1 MAKTRSLN
9 LYELV
14 GIEIGPG
21 HLDGLATASTRALRR
36 VDSPGRTGDVMKSA
50 HARAIRAALDQ
61 QQRIVDQSRPRLSQF
76 GLFMALP
83 RTALDR
89 INIAMRSRGEGN
101 RRRVSRFPFSAQCR
115 LLTPSGPLEG
125 RTLDISAHGF
135 RMGTAQPHLL
145 AIGQECMVDIE
156 GIGHVP
162 CLIRQHGRHGI
173 NIAFTTPLQGGQRS
187 ALAGMLL
194 RLAGEQEYMAS
205 RAREM
210 SLAVTEKLEHCLDAG
225 EISAADLF
233 VNHEP
238 VGPDPRL
245 FAARDV
251 QGGFAEM
258 PAPPH
263 PLTGHLEMAIQ
274 PLLLRLMDRFSDIE
288 HLALTDRNGGTA
300 LMLSRAGL
308 PAPECLR
315 NPEPDA
321 MTLRIARFTD
331 DATIQFRPPGE
342 GGASGLLELSATI
355 KVHERRWG
363 CARILMSTP
372 HF

>member
-1 MAKTRSLN
+1 M
-9 LYELV
+9 
-14 GIEIGPG
+14 
-21 HLDGLATASTRALRR
+21 
-36 VDSPGRTGDVMKSA
+36 
-50 HARAIRAALDQ
+50 
-61 QQRIVDQSRPRLSQF
+61 
-76 GLFMALP
+76 FMALP

-101 RRRVSRFPFSAQCR
+101 RRRVSRFPFSTQCR
-115 LLTPSGPLEG
+115 LKTPSGILEG

-145 AIGQECMVDIE
+145 AIGQECMVEIE
-156 GIGHVP
+156 GIGHVS
-162 CLIRQHGRHGI
+162 CIIRQHGRHGI
-173 NIAFTTPLQGGQRS
+173 NIAFTSPLQGGQRS

-210 SLAVTEKLEHCLDAG
+210 ALVVTEKLEHCLDG
-225 EISAADLF
+225 GQISAADLF

-238 VGPDPRL
+238 LFPDPVL
-245 FAARDV
+245 FEGAGGY
-251 QGGFAEM
+251 GGFAEM
-258 PAPPH
+258 PVIPH
-263 PLTGHLEMAIQ
+263 PLTGHLDAAVG
-274 PLLLRLMDRFSDIE
+274 PLLGRLMGRFSDIE
-288 HLALTDRNGGTA
+288 HMALTDRNGGTA
-300 LMLSRAGL
+300 LVLSREGL
-308 PAPECLR
+308 LAPECLR

-331 DATIQFRPPGE
+331 EATIQFRPPGE
-342 GGASGLLELSATI
+342 GGASGLLELSSTV
-355 KVHERRWG
+355 KVHGRRWG

>member
-21 HLDGLATASTRALRR
+21 NLDGLATVSTKALRR
-36 VDSPGRTGDVMKSA
+36 VDAHGRSGDVMKTA
-50 HARAIRAALDQ
+50 NARAIRAALDQ

-76 GLFMALP
+76 GMVMALP

-115 LLTPSGPLEG
+115 LMTPSGILEG

-145 AIGQECMVDIE
+145 AIGQECMVEIE
-156 GIGHVP
+156 GIGHVS
-162 CLIRQHGRHGI
+162 CIIRQHGRHGI
-173 NIAFTTPLQGGQRS
+173 NIAFTSPLQGGQRS

-210 SLAVTEKLEHCLDAG
+210 ALVVTEKLEHCLNGG

-238 VGPDPRL
+238 ALPDPML
-245 FAARDV
+245 FDGGGSY
-251 QGGFAEM
+251 GGFAEM
-258 PAPPH
+258 PVAPH
-263 PLTGHLEMAIQ
+263 PLTEHLGGAVG
-274 PLLLRLMDRFSDIE
+274 PLLGRLMGRFNDIE

-300 LMLSRAGL
+300 LVLSRAGL
-308 PAPECLR
+308 PVPECLR
-315 NPEPDA
+315 HPEPDA

-331 DATIQFRPPGE
+331 EATIQFRPPGE
-342 GGASGLLELSATI
+342 GGASGLLELSATV
-355 KVHERRWG
+355 KVHGRRWG
-363 CARILMSTP
+363 CARILMATP
-372 HF
+372 TF

>member
-36 VDSPGRTGDVMKSA
+36 VDAQGRSGDVMKTA
-50 HARAIRAALDQ
+50 NARAIRAALDQ

-76 GLFMALP
+76 GVFMALP

-115 LLTPSGPLEG
+115 LMTPSGLLEG

-156 GIGHVP
+156 GIGHVS
-162 CLIRQHGRHGI
+162 CIIRQHGRHGI
-173 NIAFTTPLQGGQRS
+173 NIAFTAPLQGGHRS

-210 SLAVTEKLEHCLDAG
+210 ALAVTEKLEHCLNGG

-238 VGPDPRL
+238 ALPDPRL
-245 FAARDV
+245 FEGSGAH
-251 QGGFAEM
+251 GGFAEM

-263 PLTGHLEMAIQ
+263 PLTQHLGSAVG
-274 PLLLRLMDRFSDIE
+274 PLLGRLMGRFSDIE

-300 LMLSRAGL
+300 LVLSREGL
-308 PAPECLR
+308 LVPECLR
-315 NPEPDA
+315 HPEPDA

-331 DATIQFRPPGE
+331 EATIQFRPPGE
-342 GGASGLLELSATI
+342 GGAAGLLELSSTV
-355 KVHERRWG
+355 KVHDRRWG
-363 CARILMSTP
+363 CARILMATP
-372 HF
+372 SF

>member
-1 MAKTRSLN
+1 MAKSRKQN

-21 HLDGLATASTRALRR
+21 HLDGLASASTRALRR
-36 VDSPGRTGDVMKSA
+36 LDANGRAGDVMKTA
-50 HARAIRAALDQ
+50 NARAIRAALDQ

-76 GLFMALP
+76 GVFMALP

-101 RRRVSRFPFSAQCR
+101 RRRVARFPFSTQCK
-115 LLTPSGPLEG
+115 LLTPSGMLEG

-156 GIGHVP
+156 GIGHVA
-162 CLIRQHGRHGI
+162 CIIRQHGRHGI
-173 NIAFTTPLQGGQRS
+173 NIAFTAALQGGQRS

-210 SLAVTEKLEHCLDAG
+210 SLAVTGKLEECLDTGA
-225 EISAADLF
+225 ISAADLF

-238 VGPDPRL
+238 LGPDPML
-245 FAARDV
+245 MAAG
-251 QGGFAEM
+251 QGGFAEAPV
-258 PAPPH
+258 PAH
-263 PLTGHLEMAIQ
+263 PLAGHLATAIQ
-274 PLLLRLMDRFSDIE
+274 PLLLRLMERFPDIE
-288 HLALTDRNGGTA
+288 HMALTDRNGGTA
-300 LMLSRAGL
+300 LVLSRDGL
-308 PAPECLR
+308 MAPECLR

-342 GGASGLLELSATI
+342 GGDSGLLELSASI
-355 KVHERRWG
+355 KVHDRRWG

-372 HF
+372 KF